1 MRGIPG
7 VAFGLPSVHY
17 IVDAATATARWTGA
31 ASGAQTRY
39 TEGVQSTQKDPPRLA
54 VAAQSKLVA
63 NFNNAVN
70 SGKWA
75 RELSAVSQAAWKQ
88 ATVDKAQNYST
99 GINASAGK
107 YQAAIAPVLAFEA
120 QLQQQIDAM
129 PNVTLQDSIARMT
142 AWATGLYNRA
152 QQGW

>member
-1 MRGIPG
+1 M
-7 VAFGLPSVHY
+7 FGFMGERFGRPRVHY
-17 IVDAATATARWTGA
+17 IVDAATATQRWQQGA
-31 ASGAQTRY
+31 AQGQTRY
-39 TEGVQSTQKDPPRLA
+39 TEGVQATNIDVVGRAIAQQA
-54 VAAQSKLVA
+54 VLVA
-63 NFNNAVN
+63 NFSQAVS

-75 RELSAVSQAAWKQ
+75 RNLGAVGTAGWKAA
-88 ATVDKAQNYST
+88 AVAKANNYST

-120 QLQQQIDAM
+120 
-129 PNVTLQDSIARMT
+129 TLQSQVQSMPKGTLADSIARMN